1 MAINGSSFMGATS
14 NRASAG
20 STRVLSA
27 KDSTNLVRT
36 VNAINI
42 NLINI
47 NKMLQ
52 QQYTMSTKTKL
63 QQQRKRNIEAENLR
77 RKTTESAL
85 EAANKI
91 GGFVSKGLIQPAK
104 KITSTI
110 FSLAQGFLKFFAL
123 TFVGWFSKFIVKWF
137 KQDKNTKERQLRT
150 WITKITRAVAIAGA
164 VLLAIKVGIPIIM
177 GLLGTI
183 TSVVITSLTALLNP
197 LTWKVLLATGLTV
210 LGLEGITGFVD
221 SVVPRRKARKRVESV
236 LRSADEQQIGRYFN
250 AANVVEIKTVDDGGR
265 MRDDEFINLGYDNSY
280 FPASQIGKL
289 LSLDDRERDVDIY
302 KEINGVLKRQGRFKI
317 DYLVSSGQ
325 AFGNNP
331 DLRSF
336 LTSITDSKQFPD
348 LVGQAYSAK
357 RELEQKELQIKSR
370 GSTPDSERERAALS
384 RKYENALLK
393 AQEVYDTLRPDRQAA
408 LAGVGLS
415 RQKLAEGE
423 VFEMSNM
430 EFQMKKI
437 SSVVQ
442 NLPFVRDI
450 KTMQGQL
457 SSGLGALSQQLDD
470 LINVTV
476 NAVASVDVPEDD
488 TPEGEIV
495 SPSNIS
501 PFDTGNPFIPR
512 AKKEY
517 KLVVF

>member
-221 SVVPRRKARKRVESV
+221 SVVPRRKARKRVESI

-265 MRDDEFINLGYDNSY
+265 MRDDEF
-280 FPASQIGKL
+280 GKL

-302 KEINGVLKRQGRFKI
+302 KEINGVLKRQGKFKI

-357 RELEQKELQIKSR
+357 RELEQKELKIKSR

-393 AQEVYDTLRPDRQAA
+393 AQQMYDTLRPDRQAA

-437 SSVVQ
+437 SAIVQ